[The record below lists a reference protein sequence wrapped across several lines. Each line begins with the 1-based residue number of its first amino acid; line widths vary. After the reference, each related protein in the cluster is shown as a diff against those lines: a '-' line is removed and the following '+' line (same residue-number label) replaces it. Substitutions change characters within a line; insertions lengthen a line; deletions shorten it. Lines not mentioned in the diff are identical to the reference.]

1 MKKLLLGAMVVLLTF
16 SALGCGTKA
25 TTNTDNSTA
34 AKKVNGKKG
43 ILVASFGT
51 SYPDAMKSCI
61 ESTENKVKESF
72 SDYEVRRAFTSNII
86 IKKLKERDN
95 MDVDTVELALEKM
108 KKNGFSEVIIQP
120 LHIMPGE
127 EYDEVLEMVAK
138 YAKDKSFDKLIVG
151 RPILYREEDYRIAID
166 ALKNQMPELKKD
178 EAVILMGHG
187 SPHPANS
194 SYSQLQFML
203 QESGYKNVYV
213 GTVEGFPLLDNIIP
227 KLKSY
232 GIKKVTLMPFM
243 LVAGDHAN
251 NDMAGDEDDSWKSIL
266 KKNGFEV
273 EIYLHGLGEN
283 KGVQD
288 IYVQHIKDSLDGN
301 PLMEKKE

>member
-1 MKKLLLGAMVVLLTF
+1 MKKLLLRAMVVLLTF

-51 SYPDAMKSCI
+51 SYPDAMKLCI

-108 KKNGFSEVIIQP
+108 KKDGFSEVIIQP

-127 EYDEVLEMVAK
+127 EYDEVLEMVEK

-151 RPILYREEDYRIAID
+151 RPILFREEDYRIAID

-203 QESGYKNVYV
+203 QESVYKNVYV

-227 KLKSY
+227 QLKNN

-251 NDMAGDEDDSWKSIL
+251 NDMAGDQDDSWKSVL

-283 KGVQD
+283 KGIQD

>member
-108 KKNGFSEVIIQP
+108 KKDGFSEVIIQP

-227 KLKSY
+227 KLKSD

-251 NDMAGDEDDSWKSIL
+251 NDMAGDENDSWKSIL

>member
-108 KKNGFSEVIIQP
+108 KKDGFSEVIIQP

-127 EYDEVLEMVAK
+127 EYDEVLEMVEK

-227 KLKSY
+227 KLKSD

>member
-1 MKKLLLGAMVVLLTF
+1 MKRILLKALVVLLTF
-16 SALGCGTKA
+16 SALGCGA
-25 TTNTDNSTA
+25 NSA
-34 AKKVNGKKG
+34 VKNDSSEKKGSGKKG
-43 ILVASFGT
+43 ILVVSFGT
-51 SYPDAMKSCI
+51 SYPDARKLCI

-95 MDVDTVELALEKM
+95 MDIDTVELALEKM
-108 KKNGFSEVIIQP
+108 KKDGFSEVVVQP

-127 EYDEVLEMVAK
+127 EYDEVVEMVQK
-138 YAKDKSFDKLIVG
+138 YAANKSFEKLIVG
-151 RPILYREEDYRIAID
+151 RPVLYREEDYRIAIE
-166 ALKNQMPELKKD
+166 ALKGQLPELKND

-194 SYSQLQFML
+194 SYSELQFML
-203 QESGYKNVYV
+203 QEEGYKNVYV

-227 KLKSY
+227 KLKEKE
-232 GIKKVTLMPFM
+232 IKKVKLMPFM
-243 LVAGDHAN
+243 LVAGDHAQ

-266 KKNGFEV
+266 KKNSFEV

-283 KGVQD
+283 ND
-288 IYVQHIKDSLDGN
+288 IQNIYIQHIKDSINGN
-301 PLMEKKE
+301 PLMEEK